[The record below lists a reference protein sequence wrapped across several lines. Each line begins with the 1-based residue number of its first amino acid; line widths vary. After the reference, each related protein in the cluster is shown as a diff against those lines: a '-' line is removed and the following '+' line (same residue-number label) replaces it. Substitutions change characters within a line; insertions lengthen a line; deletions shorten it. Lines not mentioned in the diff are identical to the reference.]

1 MLIELGANKPSFT
14 PIRFTSGM
22 NVVLADRTAKAT
34 RTDSRNARGKSS
46 ILLAINYCLGGS
58 FPQAFKPLADDDWR
72 FDLTIKIGD
81 SIVTASRRCGVERN
95 LISIALN
102 DGPRPAWFSLMDE
115 GVFRLDT
122 WKSVLGWTLFGLP
135 ELAADEDRVLSAR
148 TLLSYVVRTNAPDD
162 PTKII
167 AQQSARLSRMH
178 TSYLLGLDWT
188 VNDRLAKLK
197 EEEQAYKAVDAAVA
211 SEYVAAVVGN
221 EADLLMER
229 QEAVIERD
237 RVAEHARN
245 FVLLDDPDDVIKQA
259 DDLTADVNG
268 LRNEIYMT
276 RQMMS
281 LHESSLAES
290 QQPSANETLDQLRLE
305 LAGVIKKKALLRLD
319 QVEEFHAR
327 IYQNRVAY
335 LGVELEELRE
345 RKDDLEGRLKKVL
358 AKRTRLLEQVH
369 AGGVLDELLALQ
381 RSHIELAAVVRDLD
395 LQLDALRRWA
405 RAREEV
411 NVRKSEVRVTA
422 ADLLAERQSTLD
434 HFATRFDAVI
444 RSLYGK
450 GGALTVKVDEDG
462 YKVDLTVPASSSTG
476 VKKMKLFSYD
486 LTLLWEANRE
496 VHPGFLIHD
505 SVVFDGVDPVQTQTA
520 LEQVQEA
527 VLSSP
532 EEERQYIVLLNSN
545 EVPDELAAS
554 AWFQTSIRRR
564 IIESEIGGA
573 FGILF

>member
-102 DGPRPAWFSLMDE
+102 EGPRPAWFSLMDE

-290 QQPSANETLDQLRLE
+290 QRPSANETLDQLRLE

-335 LGVELEELRE
+335 LGVELEELRQ

-505 SVVFDGVDPVQTQTA
+505 SVVFDGVDPAQTQTA

-545 EVPDELAAS
+545 EVPDELAAT